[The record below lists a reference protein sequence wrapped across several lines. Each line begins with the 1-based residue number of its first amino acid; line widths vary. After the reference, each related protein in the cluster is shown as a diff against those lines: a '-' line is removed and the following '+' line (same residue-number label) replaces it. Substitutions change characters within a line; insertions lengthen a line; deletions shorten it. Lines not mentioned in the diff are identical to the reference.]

1 MSAAERVRVKQ
12 TIAAA
17 CLPIVCVDSWIIL
30 TAEEAGPELRRFLEL
45 ANDWESPFVRVYG
58 GPLAEEPGYLGRVG
72 KVLAPRDP
80 GSSGRA
86 ASASEGTAGMD
97 LGIASASGLTRDAHR
112 LR

>member
-1 MSAAERVRVKQ
+1 MSAAERVPVKQ

-58 GPLAEEPGYLGRVG
+58 GPLAEEPGYISVEWEKYWHPEIQEAQVALPQHL
-72 KVLAPRDP
+72 KVLR
-80 GSSGRA
+80 
-86 ASASEGTAGMD
+86 EWT
-97 LGIASASGLTRDAHR
+97 LGWQALQD
-112 LR
+112 